1 MSRIWEYKN
10 TKLMIMPE
18 EEVISKESLPKF
30 FITLYSKN
38 IVKFVFHGG
47 YADTI
52 IYNSTVH
59 GGFAN
64 TTIYNSTING
74 GKA

>member
-1 MSRIWEYKN
+1 
-10 TKLMIMPE
+10 MIIPE
-18 EEVISKESLPKF
+18 EEAISKESLPKF

-38 IVKFVFHGG
+38 IIKFVLHGG